1 LLVPSR
7 NHGGRHYD
15 CKKFQAFLEC
25 RDRPV
30 RKRVVQLPYVHV
42 IGVDVGVAEVDNI
55 FNLIF

>member
-1 LLVPSR
+1 
-7 NHGGRHYD
+7 
-15 CKKFQAFLEC
+15 
-25 RDRPV
+25 V